1 MTNRENNTKTKF
13 LNFLIKKKNERRLLK
28 STMKSK
34 TTAKNKFF
42 NFAIKKKEKRQN
54 KNLEGATKGLDP

>member
-1 MTNRENNTKTKF
+1 
-13 LNFLIKKKNERRLLK
+13 
-28 STMKSK
+28 MKSK

-54 KNLEGATKGLDP
+54 KNLEGATKGLDSISSSSPH